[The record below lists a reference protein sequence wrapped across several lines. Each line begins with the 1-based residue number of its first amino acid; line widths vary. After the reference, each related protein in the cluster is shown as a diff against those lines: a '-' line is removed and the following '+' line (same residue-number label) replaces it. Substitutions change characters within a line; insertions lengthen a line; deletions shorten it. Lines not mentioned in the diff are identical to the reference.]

1 LTSTEIAVA
10 ETAAGDM
17 TSFAPGRDVVDG
29 WANVLVQYTQLA
41 AEVCD
46 TEFVPKGMRGKPAT
60 VVACWMTGRELGI
73 GPMTSLKHVQLV
85 DGTATLSAEYKR
97 ARILAAGHQFE
108 VLEHST
114 VKCTIRARRRGSN
127 WTEPLT
133 YTIQMAQ
140 TAKLV
145 KPGGA
150 WTTRPRKMLFAR
162 VTSEMADMLFPD
174 LTMGLPTTELAEDGD
189 WRDGEFVGQEI
200 AADMPSAAGTAAEV
214 SGTAPVQRRTR
225 RTKAQMA
232 ADKAKAP
239 ELSADE
245 QDGLDADQEEDL
257 LSETAKPSGEV
268 EPAVVDAEIVDEED
282 FLAGDGGDEVAT
294 VTELAG
300 SMQLRRIEVLFGEIG
315 VSEKDRLAAGSI
327 ALGRKLAKYAGLTAD
342 EAGIMLDILTAAAK
356 AGESKATLRRLIH
369 ARRDERMAAEA
380 DPEDEK
386 TPF

>member
-1 LTSTEIAVA
+1 MTEVDIYEPPVNGEVA
-10 ETAAGDM
+10 
-17 TSFAPGRDVVDG
+17 SRDIVDG
-29 WANVLVQYTQLA
+29 WSKVLVQYTQLA

-133 YTIQMAQ
+133 YTIQMAT

-150 WTTRPRKMLFAR
+150 WITRPRKMLFAR

-189 WRDGEFVGQEI
+189 YRDGEFVGQEI
-200 AADMPSAAGTAAEV
+200 AADMPSAASGTAEAN
-214 SGTAPVQRRTR
+214 GTAPVQRRTR

-232 ADKAKAP
+232 ADKAKPP
-239 ELSADE
+239 ELTDEEEEGSALHD
-245 QDGLDADQEEDL
+245 QQEEDL
-257 LSETAKPSGEV
+257 LSEPTPGAEV
-268 EPAVVDAEIVDEED
+268 EPAVAEGEIVDEDD

-294 VTELAG
+294 GTGLAG

-342 EAGIMLDILTAAAK
+342 EAGIMIDILTAAAK
-356 AGESKATLRRLIH
+356 AAESKATLRRLVT

>member
-1 LTSTEIAVA
+1 MTEVDIYEPPVNGEVA
-10 ETAAGDM
+10 
-17 TSFAPGRDVVDG
+17 SRDIVDG
-29 WANVLVQYTQLA
+29 WSKVLVQYTQLA

-189 WRDGEFVGQEI
+189 YRDGEFVGQEI
-200 AADMPSAAGTAAEV
+200 AADMPSAASGSAEA

-225 RTKAQMA
+225 RTKEQIA
-232 ADKAKAP
+232 ADNAAKAQAP
-239 ELSADE
+239 ELDADE
-245 QDGLDADQEEDL
+245 SEQPSDADQEEDF
-257 LSETAKPSGEV
+257 LSESEPGTDM
-268 EPAVVDAEIVDEED
+268 EPAVADAEIVDEPSGTD
-282 FLAGDGGDEVAT
+282 
-294 VTELAG
+294 LAG

-342 EAGIMLDILTAAAK
+342 EAGIMIDILTAAAK
-356 AGESKATLRRLIH
+356 AAESKATLRRLIH

-380 DPEDEK
+380 GPEDEK

>member
-1 LTSTEIAVA
+1 MINL
-10 ETAAGDM
+10 
-17 TSFAPGRDVVDG
+17 APGRDVVDG

-108 VLEHST
+108 VIEHST

-133 YTIQMAQ
+133 YTIQMAT

-150 WTTRPRKMLFAR
+150 WITRPRKMLFAR

-189 WRDGEFVGQEI
+189 YRDGEFVGQEI
-200 AADMPSAAGTAAEV
+200 AADMPSAAGTGAEAG
-214 SGTAPVQRRTR
+214 GTAPVQRRTR

-239 ELSADE
+239 ELTDEEEEGSALHD
-245 QDGLDADQEEDL
+245 QQEEDL
-257 LSETAKPSGEV
+257 LSETAKPSGEI
-268 EPAVVDAEIVDEED
+268 EPSVVDAEIVEEED
-282 FLAGDGGDEVAT
+282 FLAGDGGDEVT
-294 VTELAG
+294 TGTGLAG

-342 EAGIMLDILTAAAK
+342 EAGIMIDILTAAAK
-356 AGESKATLRRLIH
+356 AAESKATLRRLIH